1 MPNQL
6 DPFNDTP
13 PQLESVKAYG
23 WQTAKLIVSGA
34 VHIQLLACP
43 VHVVLASSYLS
54 LGQIALDPSDQSA
67 DWFGPCIALKVH
79 RVGDVCVTHHC
90 IM

>member
-6 DPFNDTP
+6 DPFNNTP

-23 WQTAKLIVSGA
+23 WQTAKIIVSGS
-34 VHIQLLACP
+34 VHIQFLACP
-43 VHVVLASSYLS
+43 VHVVLASTYLS

-67 DWFGPCIALKVH
+67 DRSDLVVDSRFMGLEKSVWHTTV
-79 RVGDVCVTHHC
+79 
-90 IM
+90 